1 MNAML
6 KTGALAALTVTL
18 LGGCAS
24 YTGQTNDPND
34 PNRTRSG
41 ALIGAG
47 IGAVAGLL
55 SGGDAFHHG
64 RERGLDRGRRRTSDR
79 RGGRRRG
86 RLPALPGPRRHVR
99 DDGRYG
105 RRG

>member
-34 PNRTRSG
+34 PNRTRTG

-47 IGAVAGLL
+47 LGAGGGYLYDL
-55 SGGDAFHHG
+55 SKKNEQHAYVQGYEQGRAQLYGGDG
-64 RERGLDRGRRRTSDR
+64 
-79 RGGRRRG
+79 
-86 RLPALPGPRRHVR
+86 
-99 DDGRYG
+99 Y
-105 RRG
+105 

>member
-34 PNRTRSG
+34 PNRTRTG
-41 ALIGAG
+41 ACSI
-47 IGAVAGLL
+47 
-55 SGGDAFHHG
+55 DC
-64 RERGLDRGRRRTSDR
+64 
-79 RGGRRRG
+79 
-86 RLPALPGPRRHVR
+86 PGSR
-99 DDGRYG
+99 
-105 RRG
+105 